1 MNRIRRGYLT
11 IAAVL
16 AAATLLQLVPAR
28 ADTLADAKAR
38 GKLIIGVKTDYPP
51 FGYLDSA
58 GKNVGVEIELAH
70 YVAERLLGDPSKL
83 ELVPVVAANRIQ
95 FLQAGRIDMILATLG
110 VTADRAKVID
120 FSVNYY
126 YPGGGTLIASL
137 TAPVKSWETSK
148 DQQICGIQGSYYNVD
163 VTQRYGLKLVNFQ
176 TLPDAYKALQ
186 DHRCEGMVFDEVTL
200 RLKLQDPGWK
210 GSYAVVG
217 EPYEH
222 SGQAIGVRKD
232 DKALLDAVNKA
243 VLQAEAEGKMV
254 AWEKQHDMPD
264 DPWSNQ
270 QVAVAKK
277 QLGE

>member
-1 MNRIRRGYLT
+1 MSTRRRAFLT
-11 IAAVL
+11 IAATI
-16 AAATLLQLVPAR
+16 AAAAFLQIAPAQ

-70 YVAERLLGDPSKL
+70 YVAEKLLGDPGKV
-83 ELVPVVAANRIQ
+83 EFVPVVAANRIQ

-110 VTADRAKVID
+110 VTAERAKVID
-120 FSVNYY
+120 FAINYY
-126 YPGGGTLIASL
+126 YPGGGTLIAPVTS
-137 TAPVKSWETSK
+137 PVKSWETSR
-148 DQQICGIQGSYYNVD
+148 DQPICGIQGSYYNVD
-163 VTQRYGLKLVNFQ
+163 VTQRYGLNLVHFQ
-176 TLPDAYKALQ
+176 SLPDAYKALQ

-200 RLKLQDPGWK
+200 RLKLQDDGWK
-210 GSYAVVG
+210 GAYAVVG
-217 EPYEH
+217 EPYER

-243 VLQAEAEGKMV
+243 VLQAEADGKLV
-254 AWEKQHDMPD
+254 AWEKQYNMPD
-264 DPWSNQ
+264 DPWSNEQ
-270 QVAVAKK
+270 INAAKK